1 MLGHQKP
8 NGLLVAF
15 ALYSLPLLFFYNSDM
30 YLAIVA
36 LDNKVIH
43 KLFN

>member
-1 MLGHQKP
+1 MLGHPRP

-15 ALYSLPLLFFYNSDM
+15 ALYSMPLLFFCDNDM